1 DGNAFD
7 KATTT
12 VAPFRA
18 YFSPQAM
25 IPGQAAAASLHIGSE
40 GNNPTGI
47 TEMTYDRQETKG
59 TAYNLNGQR
68 VAHPRKGLYIVDGK
82 KVIMK

>member
-1 DGNAFD
+1 MSSAILETIDLA
-7 KATTT
+7 
-12 VAPFRA
+12 
-18 YFSPQAM
+18 SSS
-25 IPGQAAAASLHIGSE
+25 QAAAASLHIGSE

-59 TAYNLNGQR
+59 AAYNLNGQR